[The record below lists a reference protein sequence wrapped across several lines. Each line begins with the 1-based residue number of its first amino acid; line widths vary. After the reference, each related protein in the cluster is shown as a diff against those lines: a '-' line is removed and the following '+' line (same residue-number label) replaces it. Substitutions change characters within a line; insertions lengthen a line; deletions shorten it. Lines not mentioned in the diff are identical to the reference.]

1 MTTTLTAPTSSLTAS
16 SSYELRD
23 MQSPAKLRP
32 EVSTYADD
40 LVQPSRP
47 SNDSS
52 PFTESRGRAL
62 GSNDAQPDLPP
73 TPVLPHRRANII
85 ILQLSLITFLC
96 SVSSGLIVVGIPRIA
111 QDLGLPAELYLW
123 PSSVYGLTTGSV
135 LLLAGAVADV
145 IGSRS
150 VELTGCLLLGAFT
163 LGCGLCQTGIQ
174 LVVFRAL
181 QGVALAMHLPCS
193 VSLIAQHVP
202 SGKRRNI
209 GFACTGLSMPLGFV
223 VGLVLGGILADTIG
237 WRSGFYICGS
247 IMLLQVPAGFRVIP
261 AQETPHDVWTRV
273 RTEIDWI
280 GAMIAC
286 TALAMFSYVLALIST
301 NSDNISRPSSIV
313 LLTTSLSLMI
323 AFPIW
328 MYWQAR
334 NNRPALIPNALWR
347 NLSFTCICII
357 TIITWGI
364 GNSMELFSSLYFQE
378 VQELSALTASIHLIP
393 AFVMGII
400 LNFST
405 GYFIDRAPV
414 FWVILIA
421 TCLSAGSPL
430 LMALIDPKW
439 PYWYGVFPAQVLS
452 PISGDI
458 LFTVGLIIVSD
469 VFPEKTQA
477 LAGAVY
483 NTVAYFGWCLGINL
497 MQVVSTLV
505 TEGTSYRD
513 KASPAALLQG
523 YRASFWAMFGATMVC
538 ATVILFGLRK
548 VGNPGKKRE

>member
-1 MTTTLTAPTSSLTAS
+1 
-16 SSYELRD
+16 
-23 MQSPAKLRP
+23 MQSFAKLRP
-32 EVSTYADD
+32 EVALLPDEIIQPLRSSDEASSSAE
-40 LVQPSRP
+40 VQARQDYGTIDP
-47 SNDSS
+47 
-52 PFTESRGRAL
+52 
-62 GSNDAQPDLPP
+62 QPVPP
-73 TPVLPHRRANII
+73 PVSVLPHRRANII
-85 ILQLSLITFLC
+85 ILQVSLTTFLC

-111 QDLGLPAELYLW
+111 QDLALPAELYLW

-145 IGSRS
+145 VGSRS

-163 LGCGLCQTGIQ
+163 LACGLCQTGVQ

-202 SGKRRNI
+202 SGRRRNI

-223 VGLVLGGILADTIG
+223 VGLVLGGVLVDTIG

-247 IMLLQVPAGFRVIP
+247 IMLFQVLTGLRVIP
-261 AQETPHDVWTRV
+261 AQDTPHDVWTRV
-273 RTEIDWI
+273 RTEVDWI

-286 TALAMFSYVLALIST
+286 TALAMFSYVLAVIST
-301 NSDNISRPSSIV
+301 NEKNISRPSSIA
-313 LLTTSLSLMI
+313 LLTTSLILMVF
-323 AFPIW
+323 FPIW
-328 MYWQAR
+328 MYWQTK
-334 NNRPALIPNALWR
+334 NGRPALIPNALWR
-347 NLSFTCICII
+347 NLSFTCVCII
-357 TIITWGI
+357 TIITWGVS
-364 GNSMELFSSLYFQE
+364 NSMELFCSLYFQE
-378 VQELSALTASIHLIP
+378 VQERSALTASLYLIP
-393 AFVMGII
+393 AFVVAII

-414 FWVILIA
+414 FWTILVA
-421 TCLSAGSPL
+421 TFLSAGAPL
-430 LMALIDPKW
+430 LMALINPGW
-439 PYWYGVFPAQVLS
+439 PYWYGIFPAQILS

-513 KASPAALLQG
+513 KASPAALLVG
-523 YRASFWAMFGATMVC
+523 YRASFWAMFGGTMAC
-538 ATVILFGLRK
+538 ALVILFGLRK
-548 VGNPGKKRE
+548 VGDVGRKRE